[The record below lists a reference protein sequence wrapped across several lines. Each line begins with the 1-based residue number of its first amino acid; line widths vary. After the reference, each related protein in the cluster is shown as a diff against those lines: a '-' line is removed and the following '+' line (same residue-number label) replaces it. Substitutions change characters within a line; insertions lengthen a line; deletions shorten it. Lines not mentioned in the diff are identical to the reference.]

1 MRLGKLKILIMC
13 ERVVKV
19 IRFDKKE
26 EVEDVMDFKFILFL
40 RIMKSEVN

>member
-1 MRLGKLKILIMC
+1 VSK
-13 ERVVKV
+13 VSKV